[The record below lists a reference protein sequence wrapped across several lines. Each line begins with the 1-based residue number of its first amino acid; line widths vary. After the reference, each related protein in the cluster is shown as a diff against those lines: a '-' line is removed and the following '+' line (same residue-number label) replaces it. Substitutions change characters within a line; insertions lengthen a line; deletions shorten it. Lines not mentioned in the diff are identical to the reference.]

1 MLIGFF
7 EISRDWRFFRNTK
20 TDVTAE
26 VDDMIKIGTYPCRKR
41 HFNKAL
47 ANCVVGDMLPVA
59 LHIRTGVGTTS
70 LADPGLTAPRG
81 DQCSINC
88 PLHYNDMCNVTY
100 NYWYARM
107 SLLAL
112 FWWFI
117 LLCKHIYF
125 IYQNS
130 KVEVLEHT

>member
-1 MLIGFF
+1 
-7 EISRDWRFFRNTK
+7 
-20 TDVTAE
+20 
-26 VDDMIKIGTYPCRKR
+26 
-41 HFNKAL
+41 
-47 ANCVVGDMLPVA
+47 MLPVA
-59 LHIRTGVGTTS
+59 LHIKTGVGTTS

-130 KVEVLEHT
+130 KVEGTGIYIVITETHYQLAPVANSWTNILILDSTSYSLKAKDHEPSKWEWFFFL